1 MKSTYIPAPAG
12 LTVVLTRTGEGA
24 MVMPVAFLE
33 AEADSQAF
41 HTYVFVND
49 GNATIRRLGSVLDDV
64 QSWDTLR
71 FEYRVVGA

>member
-1 MKSTYIPAPAG
+1 MKTKYIPAPAG
-12 LTVVLTRTGEGA
+12 LTVVLTRTGMGA
-24 MVMPVAFLE
+24 MIMPVAFLE
-33 AEADSQAF
+33 AEEDSRAF

-49 GNATIRRLGSVLDDV
+49 GDATIQRLDSVLEAL

>member
-1 MKSTYIPAPAG
+1 MKTKYIPAPAG
-12 LTVVLTRTGEGA
+12 LTVVLTRTGKGA
-24 MVMPVAFLE
+24 MIMPVAFLE
-33 AEADSQAF
+33 AEEDNQAF

-49 GNATIRRLGSVLDDV
+49 GDATIQRLDSVLEDL